1 MNLNPISQASAKPCQ
16 TAANSAIL
24 FDARPKWRE
33 KPEIH
38 TPEWSRK
45 IPPAPA
51 NPGLLMALLSMFSLI

>member
-1 MNLNPISQASAKPCQ
+1 MNLNPISQASAKPCR

-33 KPEIH
+33 NLEIH

-45 IPPAPA
+45 IPPSSA
-51 NPGLLMALLSMFSLI
+51 NPELLMALPSVFILI